1 MNTYLVLFLDIL
13 PFKPPNSPHL
23 TQTGHVLANANSQA
37 KAKQVRWRPYLK
49 KRKSHFTNF
58 SGEHFL
64 CYDFVTALQGRLL
77 IIGAKTYTDVI
88 VMIL

>member
-37 KAKQVRWRPYLK
+37 KAKRQAKAKQECKLNTK
-49 KRKSHFTNF
+49 KTQTRN
-58 SGEHFL
+58 E
-64 CYDFVTALQGRLL
+64 
-77 IIGAKTYTDVI
+77 
-88 VMIL
+88 